1 MVNNGTT
8 GHETEAINVQG
19 LKAALQKLKSELAG
33 PVYDE
38 EEHGFTFP
46 PGAKVTYD
54 EDGHGFVFG

>member
-1 MVNNGTT
+1 M
-8 GHETEAINVQG
+8 AIKNPTKYVTVRR
-19 LKAALQKLKSELAG
+19 LNRFKEKMTAELAG

-54 EDGHGFVFG
+54 QDGHGFVFG

>member
-1 MVNNGTT
+1 M
-8 GHETEAINVQG
+8 AIENPTKYVTVRR
-19 LKAALQKLKSELAG
+19 LNRFKEKMRAELAG

-54 EDGHGFVFG
+54 AQGHGFVFG

>member
-1 MVNNGTT
+1 M
-8 GHETEAINVQG
+8 A
-19 LKAALQKLKSELAG
+19 LKNPIKYVTVRRLNRFKEKMTAELAG

>member
-1 MVNNGTT
+1 M
-8 GHETEAINVQG
+8 
-19 LKAALQKLKSELAG
+19 ALENPTKYVTVRRLNRFKEKMRAEMAG

-54 EDGHGFVFG
+54 EDDHGFVFG